1 MKRAGIVLV
10 LVCASSLL
18 TPAQDGAGSP
28 AEAQVLAL
36 EKVWSQSAERAD
48 TKTLQ
53 ALLDSTLVYIDED
66 GIVMEKSQFVE
77 SMRLP
82 SHRVHKADPG
92 TIVHVYGESA
102 LVTGVYRAESS
113 EHGKPF
119 LRRVRFVHTWVSRDG
134 TWVCVSS
141 DATPIQP

>member
-10 LVCASSLL
+10 LVCAGSLL
-18 TPAQDGAGSP
+18 TPAQDGTGSS

-36 EKVWSQSAERAD
+36 EKAWSQAAERAGV
-48 TKTLQ
+48 KTLQ
-53 ALLDSTLVYIDED
+53 ALLDSTLVYIDDD
-66 GIVMEKSQFVE
+66 GNLMDKSQFVK

-82 SHRVHKADPG
+82 SHLVHKGDPG
-92 TIVHVYGESA
+92 TIVHVYGGSA
-102 LVTGVYRAESS
+102 LVTGVYRAESI

-119 LRRVRFVHTWVSRDG
+119 LRRVRFVHTWVSRNG